1 MNIHR
6 RLFLLSL
13 IFFQFITAQN
23 ISSVESRISDLY
35 IKSLTE
41 GMSYSW
47 LEHLSKNIG
56 GRLSGS
62 LNTER
67 AIDWV
72 RNELINIGLDS
83 VWLQPVMVSKWVRGS
98 FEYANIESS
107 PGNIINVN
115 ICSLGGSISTPKGGI
130 KAKVVEVKNFEE
142 LKSIGRKNINGK
154 IVFFNR
160 PMEPGFIDTFKAYE
174 GALDQRY
181 SGAAEAAKYGAVAVI
196 VRSMNLRLDD
206 YPHTGE
212 MSYGSLPI
220 SKRIPAAA
228 ISTNDAELL
237 SSMISLNPNLN
248 FFLRQDCK
256 NYPDVKSY
264 NVIGQI
270 KGTDFPEKIIL
281 VGAHIDSWDLG
292 DGAHDDGAGVVQCM
306 EVLRLLKIINY
317 KPKNT
322 IRLVLFVNE
331 ENGGSGAKA
340 YSEII
345 SKKREKHIL
354 ALESDSGAFTPK
366 GFVFDTG
373 EAYFE
378 RILKWKPYFQPY
390 NINLFKIDY
399 IGTDFRLLNND
410 ALVLSGLKTD
420 SQRYFIYHHSEIDTF
435 ETINKRELE
444 IGSATMAA
452 LIFLTDY
459 IGLE

>member
-1 MNIHR
+1 MNIYK

-47 LEHLSKNIG
+47 LKHLSKNIG

-115 ICSLGGSISTPKGGI
+115 ICSLGGSIATPKGGI
-130 KAKVVEVKNFEE
+130 KAKVVEVKNLEE

-292 DGAHDDGAGVVQCM
+292 DGAHDNGAGVVQCM
-306 EVLRLLKIINY
+306 EVLRLLKITNY

-322 IRLVLFVNE
+322 LRLVLFVNE

-354 ALESDSGAFTPK
+354 ALESDSGAFAPK

-373 EAYFE
+373 EDYFE

-390 NINLFKIDY
+390 NINLFKRDNIR
-399 IGTDFRLLNND
+399 TDFRLLNND

>member
-1 MNIHR
+1 MNIYR

-83 VWLQPVMVSKWVRGS
+83 VWLQPVMVPKWVRGS
-98 FEYANIESS
+98 FEYAYIESS

-115 ICSLGGSISTPKGGI
+115 ICSLGGSIATPKGGI
-130 KAKVVEVKNFEE
+130 KAKVVEVKNLEE

-174 GALDQRY
+174 GAMDQRY

-264 NVIGQI
+264 NVIGQS

-292 DGAHDDGAGVVQCM
+292 DGSHDDGAGVVQCM
-306 EVLRLLKIINY
+306 EVLRLLKITNY

-322 IRLVLFVNE
+322 LRLVLFVNE

-345 SKKREKHIL
+345 SKKKEKHIL
-354 ALESDSGAFTPK
+354 ALESDCGAFAPK
-366 GFVFDTG
+366 GFVFDTS
-373 EAYFE
+373 EAYYE

-390 NINLFKIDY
+390 NINLFKRDY
-399 IGTDFRLLNND
+399 IGTDFRLLNNE

-420 SQRYFIYHHSEIDTF
+420 SQRYFIHHHSEIDIF

>member
-35 IKSLTE
+35 IKSLTK

-115 ICSLGGSISTPKGGI
+115 ICSLGGSIATPKGGI
-130 KAKVVEVKNFEE
+130 KAKVVEVKNLEE

-354 ALESDSGAFTPK
+354 ALESDSGAFAPK